1 MKKKLIFIW
10 LLMLET
16 LTSCQ
21 SCSSE
26 YKNVNE
32 IIVEELEIPV
42 PLGDPFILLHNGTYY
57 AYGTHSDE
65 GIEVYISDNL
75 KTWKYKGL
83 ALNKKDSWADRWFW
97 APEVYEVNGKF
108 YMYYSADEHICVA
121 VADSP
126 VGPFIQNKQE
136 PMIVEEKCPP
146 LENRKAG
153 IAEKLR
159 RRALAVLQSLR
170 AARKS
175 AQHAVVA
182 GQHRDEP
189 VAFADRLLLNN

>member
-10 LLMLET
+10 LLMLGT

-65 GIEVYISDNL
+65 GIE
-75 KTWKYKGL
+75 
-83 ALNKKDSWADRWFW
+83 
-97 APEVYEVNGKF
+97 
-108 YMYYSADEHICVA
+108 DEKQDITKNE
-121 VADSP
+121 DLP
-126 VGPFIQNKQE
+126 QNNE
-136 PMIVEEKCPP
+136 
-146 LENRKAG
+146 
-153 IAEKLR
+153 
-159 RRALAVLQSLR
+159 
-170 AARKS
+170 
-175 AQHAVVA
+175 
-182 GQHRDEP
+182 
-189 VAFADRLLLNN
+189 

>member
-1 MKKKLIFIW
+1 MIFIW
-10 LLMLET
+10 LLMLGT

-97 APEVYEVNGKF
+97 VSV
-108 YMYYSADEHICVA
+108 SAILSCR
-121 VADSP
+121 
-126 VGPFIQNKQE
+126 PFFILIFLPCIKMNHY
-136 PMIVEEKCPP
+136 
-146 LENRKAG
+146 G
-153 IAEKLR
+153 F
-159 RRALAVLQSLR
+159 S
-170 AARKS
+170 RKS
-175 AQHAVVA
+175 IWKNL
-182 GQHRDEP
+182 ETFP
-189 VAFADRLLLNN
+189 

>member
-10 LLMLET
+10 LLMLGT

-75 KTWKYKGL
+75 GTVVKRIKLY
-83 ALNKKDSWADRWFW
+83 NK
-97 APEVYEVNGKF
+97 
-108 YMYYSADEHICVA
+108 
-121 VADSP
+121 
-126 VGPFIQNKQE
+126 
-136 PMIVEEKCPP
+136 
-146 LENRKAG
+146 L
-153 IAEKLR
+153 IAN
-159 RRALAVLQSLR
+159 VI
-170 AARKS
+170 
-175 AQHAVVA
+175 
-182 GQHRDEP
+182 
-189 VAFADRLLLNN
+189 